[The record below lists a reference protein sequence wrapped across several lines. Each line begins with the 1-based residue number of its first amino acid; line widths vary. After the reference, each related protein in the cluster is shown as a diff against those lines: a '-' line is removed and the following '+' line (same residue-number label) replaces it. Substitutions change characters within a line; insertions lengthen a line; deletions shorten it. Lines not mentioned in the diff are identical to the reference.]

1 MDSGGR
7 LEILLSIYKYF
18 SLYQTILRVS
28 YGFRKDLRYGM
39 CTEGVKGGKSVYTGG
54 KGQAEG
60 KGQADLLILLSI
72 VVVKVHMIPDR
83 FIANI
88 LQ

>member
-54 KGQAEG
+54 KD
-60 KGQADLLILLSI
+60 QADLLILLSI

-83 FIANI
+83 FIENI

>member
-18 SLYQTILRVS
+18 SLYQTVLRVS

-54 KGQAEG
+54 KGQA
-60 KGQADLLILLSI
+60 DLLILLSI

-83 FIANI
+83 FIENI